1 MPEDAATVAAS
12 QIICKVIKYEIV
24 SVHDHEMHFKS
35 LKIKLHTIKRQ
46 LIFTGTKRK
55 KAYDI
60 HIIK

>member
-1 MPEDAATVAAS
+1 MKLYLSMITKCTS
-12 QIICKVIKYEIV
+12 
-24 SVHDHEMHFKS
+24 S
-35 LKIKLHTIKRQ
+35 LLIIKLHTIKRQ